1 MINIFKKELKTPY
14 YKGSKKDFNK
24 YFSGYGRNLVQ
35 SITKSHKT
43 KIGKCEHCGVA
54 NTELDAAHVYG
65 KERKEIINNIL
76 SDFSKG
82 KVVEVNL
89 DEFENRFIAAH
100 EPIKETIKILCKK
113 CHRDYDND
121 KSKTATL
128 KSPKEIIKPILSPG
142 QNKTQ
147 IKQLKVKQRPNKTK
161 IINYIK
167 NVSGEIINNN
177 NFNIS
182 TINKTGKYSVEPNQ
196 NCLNS
201 DWHLCLINTKKQTI
215 YYFLIP
221 SKSAIYEKLYF
232 REDKNKYR
240 LLFETTDKKFTESS
254 CHEHFRKFLKEDIK
268 YEDSLI
274 FD

>member
-35 SITKSHKT
+35 RITKSHKT

-54 NTELDAAHVYG
+54 NTELDAAHVHG
-65 KERKEIINNIL
+65 KERKEIIYNIL
-76 SDFSKG
+76 SNFSRG
-82 KVVEVNL
+82 EIVEVNL

-121 KSKTATL
+121 ETKTATL
-128 KSPKEIIKPILSPG
+128 KSPKEIIKPISPLE
-142 QNKTQ
+142 QNKNQ
-147 IKQLKVKQRPNKTK
+147 VKQSKMKQRPNKKK
-161 IINYIK
+161 IRNYIK
-167 NVSGEIINNN
+167 NVSGEIIDKN

-182 TINKTGKYSVEPNQ
+182 TINNTGGYSVEPKK
-196 NCLNS
+196 NCPNS

-215 YYFLIP
+215 HYFLIP
-221 SKSAIYEKLYF
+221 RESAVYGNLYF
-232 REDKNKYR
+232 REDKNRYR
-240 LLFETTDKKFTESS
+240 LLFETTDKNFTESLR
-254 CHEHFRKFLKEDIK
+254 HEHFGKFFKKEIK